1 MTKPIKRNRQKP
13 VYTRNARRRRQQRQG
28 RATVWL
34 LAICIAAFLGVQ
46 YLLGRQK
53 AKNHA
58 QIYDGNFT
66 SVVTAPGLDEIL
78 IDYTGMTVSFN
89 PTLHIPN
96 WVAWEL
102 TAEEAAGTESR
113 AEKFFADDRVKGSA
127 TPSDYTR
134 SGYDRG
140 HMAPAG
146 DMKWD
151 SEAMAETFYM
161 TNICPQAGVL
171 NRGSWKKLEEKCRA
185 RVRRDS
191 AVVIVCGPVL
201 TDPAREYIGQSQV
214 AVPERF
220 FKVILSPYADPP
232 RAIGFV
238 MPNGPVAGGMQACAM
253 TVDEVE
259 RLTGH
264 DFFATLPDQIEN
276 ELESKTNFNQWSR
289 LK

>member
-1 MTKPIKRNRQKP
+1 MAKTNNNYRRRP
-13 VYTRNARRRRQQRQG
+13 VYTKNARRRKQQKQG
-28 RATVWL
+28 KALFWL
-34 LAICIAAFLGVQ
+34 LAIGIAAFLGVQ
-46 YLLGRQK
+46 YMLGREN
-53 AKNHA
+53 AKR
-58 QIYDGNFT
+58 QTRLSDGDLT
-66 SVVTAPGLDEIL
+66 AVVTSDGLDEVI
-78 IDYTGMTVSFN
+78 INYTGMTVSFN
-89 PTLHIPN
+89 PELHIPN
-96 WVAWEL
+96 WVSWEL

-113 AEKFFADDRVKGSA
+113 AEKFFADDRVEGSA
-127 TPSDYTR
+127 KPSDYTR

-185 RVRRDS
+185 RAQRDS
-191 AVVIVCGPVL
+191 AIVIVCGPVL
-201 TDPAREYIGQSQV
+201 TDPVRQYIGQSRV

-220 FKVILSPYADPP
+220 FKVVLSPYADPP

-238 MPNGPVAGGMQACAM
+238 MPNGAVPGGMQSCAV

-264 DFFATLPDQIEN
+264 DFFSALPDRLEN